1 MQRPHTGSDHT
12 LGACM
17 AKGKFHTQ
25 WQWAELTGGGGWGW
39 SGKGLHLR
47 NCGRGADSL
56 FWPGSTNSGNLS
68 SSDSG
73 VGGGASLRKVPRLAA
88 KTTKKLPKVPSCF
101 PDLLW
106 LGADHGRQEGCIE
119 VSSTSKLCAQP
130 LLVGSSP
137 LGKALA
143 PDELPPPSLLYFYT
157 C

>member
-1 MQRPHTGSDHT
+1 MRPHTGSDHT

-47 NCGRGADSL
+47 NCERGADSL
-56 FWPGSTNSGNLS
+56 FWNLS

-73 VGGGASLRKVPRLAA
+73 VKGGGASLRKVPGLAA

-106 LGADHGRQEGCIE
+106 LGADQGRQEGVHGGILSFQI
-119 VSSTSKLCAQP
+119 VRAAS
-130 LLVGSSP
+130 
-137 LGKALA
+137 LGR
-143 PDELPPPSLLYFYT
+143 
-157 C
+157 